1 MGREESF
8 PHTVCTRINGARA
21 VIFFLVEGANE
32 SPPPR
37 WAPAERK
44 SKPVSH
50 STHTKAAHAVS
61 SSNVLEEAKALQEKI
76 TTLVG
81 PAPALT
87 KADIQRSA
95 KLRKGGAA
103 VVKAVAALSDK
114 FGLVVPSQPTLTMV
128 EKINQAESLVAL
140 HQELVAATKH
150 VADVMFQAQ
159 SQSWAGATAH
169 YSMLRRLS
177 KSDGNVAK
185 TLQPVTQFFA
195 ARSTAVTEEAKESRG
210 GARKGSAKGRTYR
223 ATKRAEEAQILANS
237 ANQASPISNAPTVT
251 NAPAAPIVSAAPS
264 APTGAPPSPQATAT
278 PSNGAGH

>member
-1 MGREESF
+1 MTFSERRQRCSRRPLRLPRVSLRFHRSPLNRMRTVCARGRRWGSGTAV
-8 PHTVCTRINGARA
+8 PHTVCIRKSGARGS
-21 VIFFLVEGANE
+21 IFSLVDGANE

-50 STHTKAAHAVS
+50 STHTKAVHAVS

-103 VVKAVAALSDK
+103 VVKTVAALSDK
-114 FGLVVPSQPTLTMV
+114 FGLVVPSQPTSTMV

-140 HQELVAATKH
+140 HQE
-150 VADVMFQAQ
+150 
-159 SQSWAGATAH
+159 
-169 YSMLRRLS
+169 
-177 KSDGNVAK
+177 
-185 TLQPVTQFFA
+185 
-195 ARSTAVTEEAKESRG
+195 
-210 GARKGSAKGRTYR
+210 
-223 ATKRAEEAQILANS
+223 
-237 ANQASPISNAPTVT
+237 
-251 NAPAAPIVSAAPS
+251 
-264 APTGAPPSPQATAT
+264 
-278 PSNGAGH
+278 